1 MVTVGKAPPLKGGG
15 VLLGED
21 EKPLANWPGRMMK
34 YLPGSSGRSSPMK
47 ISIDFGVPD
56 HMCGNR
62 MTLSLAAFRVP
73 WVL

>member
-1 MVTVGKAPPLKGGG
+1 LKGGG

-34 YLPGSSGRSSPMK
+34 YLRGSRGRSSPMK
-47 ISIDFGVPD
+47 ISMAFGVPD

-62 MTLSLAAFRVP
+62 IALSLAPFSLP